1 MYGLLQDRS
10 LPIFTSH
17 GKPGNVDLAQL
28 FELYGRDE
36 TADHG
41 FLRPHQ
47 AFPWHAFCV
56 QLAALALHRA
66 GESGVTHDAETW
78 RRLLRG
84 LTPEWPDDEPWRLVV
99 ENLSAPAFLQ
109 PPVSE
114 GSLES
119 FKNEVES
126 ADDLDVLVTSK
137 NHGVKQGQGAGS
149 SPAEWVAALVSLQTT
164 GGFLG
169 AGNYGVA
176 RMNGG
181 FATRPGIGLVP
192 EGGPGARWRRDV
204 ALLLRYRE
212 RAFELVPGIGT
223 RGEHALLWCLPWDGT
238 RSLGVDELDPWFIE
252 VCRRVRLVPVTSGRL
267 IARTRP
273 TKVARIAAA
282 PFKGSVGDPWI
293 PIKQDKEPA
302 AFNSTPTYA
311 VMSEVLF
318 DGGKW
323 DQPLLLRW
331 HDEDRAP
338 MSARFEVFVRGQGQ
352 TRGYYERSVHI
363 DETKKRYFFAPDQ
376 RERVAK
382 LAREMVDDV
391 RKVLGG
397 KVLRTALLALVQSG
411 PEQVKFGDRTAGR
424 WADRFCEMADR
435 EVDRRFFDFLFV
447 CAEDEEA
454 GRRAWLEFLRDLAA
468 ETFEYALAAAPVAG
482 ARRPRAIAVAERIFW
497 GALYRTFPEL
507 GPTRKETSDAA

>member
-1 MYGLLQDRS
+1 MHSVLQDCS
-10 LPIFTSH
+10 LPIFTSD
-17 GKPGNVDLAQL
+17 GEPRNVDLAQL
-28 FELYGRDE
+28 FELYERDDV
-36 TADHG
+36 AAHI
-41 FLRPHQ
+41 FLRPHHGH
-47 AFPWHAFCV
+47 PWHAFCV
-56 QLAALALHRA
+56 QLGALALHRA
-66 GESGVTHDAETW
+66 GETGVAHDAETW
-78 RRLLRG
+78 RTLLRG
-84 LTPEWPDDEPWRLVV
+84 LTAEWSDDEPWRLVV

-109 PPVSE
+109 PPVPE
-114 GSLES
+114 GSLEG
-119 FKNEVES
+119 FRNEVAS
-126 ADDLDVLVTSK
+126 VDDLDVLVTSK

-192 EGGPGARWRRDV
+192 EGGPGARWQRDV
-204 ALLLRYRE
+204 GLLLRHRDWAIE
-212 RAFELVPGIGT
+212 RVPGIGT
-223 RGEHALLWCLPWDGT
+223 RGEHALLWCLPWGGT

-252 VCRRVRLVPVTSGRL
+252 VCRRVRLVPGTSGDL
-267 IARTRP
+267 VAWTRP

-282 PFKGSVGDPWI
+282 AFKGSVGDPWT

-302 AFNSTPTYA
+302 AYNSTPTYA

-352 TRGYYERSVHI
+352 TRGYYQRSVHI

-376 RERVAK
+376 RERVAR
-382 LAREMVDDV
+382 LAREMVEDV

-435 EVDRRFFDFLFV
+435 EVDRRFFEFLFER
-447 CAEDEEA
+447 AEDEDA
-454 GRRAWLEFLRDLAA
+454 GRRRWLEFLRDLAI
-468 ETFEYALAAAPVAG
+468 ETFEHAVAAAPVAG
-482 ARRPRAIAVAERIFW
+482 ARRPRAIAVAERIFR